1 MHSLNIEN
9 EEERDKFRGLSEAAF
24 ESIFLSENGIC
35 IEQNKA
41 AEMLFGYT
49 SDEAIGKPATDW
61 IIPED
66 REMVN
71 EKMLSCYEEPY
82 ESTALKKDGTTFPC
96 SLHGKMMQ
104 YKGQIVRVTSLRDI
118 TINKEIN
125 DTLRDSYLFT
135 ENLLNTANV
144 MIVGLDNNSKV
155 NIFNKSAEKLTGY
168 SKDEVI
174 GKNWLT
180 EIPILPKDS
189 IVQVSNVLK
198 TLLTEEDESVSV
210 NENPI
215 VTRHGEI
222 RYILWQNN
230 EVRKKNKVTGTISFG
245 LDITERKIYEDGL
258 IKSKEKAEESD
269 KLKMAFLSNM
279 SHDLRTPI
287 NSIIGFSE
295 LLKDDNINE
304 VEKINFLDII
314 IQNGDILTNLINDII
329 DITKIDAGTL
339 TVQKTEIELN
349 KLLLEL
355 KTQYS
360 KLNKNKIK
368 IEIDINLNHNVYL
381 LTDKFRLKQILMNL
395 MGNALKFTK
404 KGTIKFGYHLLN
416 PNTLRIYVKDTGIGI
431 SKDDLKVVF
440 ERFSQFGRPG
450 SKDKGAGL
458 GLPISKSLCKILGY
472 SPLMVNS
479 VVDKGSDF
487 SFDIPYILKNDKY
500 PIKKE
505 NYDDLNLNLNLE
517 NHNVLIVEDDDNI
530 KFILKL
536 FLKNTK
542 GNIFDD
548 DGRNVMN
555 IIKKNEIDTV
565 LLDLGL
571 GNIDGYNLLK
581 EIKKYNKNII
591 VIIQS
596 AYAISEFKQKAFDLG
611 ADDFLTKPVAKSQ
624 LFDSINNLI

>member
-245 LDITERKIYEDGL
+245 
-258 IKSKEKAEESD
+258 
-269 KLKMAFLSNM
+269 
-279 SHDLRTPI
+279 
-287 NSIIGFSE
+287 
-295 LLKDDNINE
+295 
-304 VEKINFLDII
+304 
-314 IQNGDILTNLINDII
+314 
-329 DITKIDAGTL
+329 
-339 TVQKTEIELN
+339 
-349 KLLLEL
+349 
-355 KTQYS
+355 
-360 KLNKNKIK
+360 
-368 IEIDINLNHNVYL
+368 
-381 LTDKFRLKQILMNL
+381 
-395 MGNALKFTK
+395 
-404 KGTIKFGYHLLN
+404 
-416 PNTLRIYVKDTGIGI
+416 
-431 SKDDLKVVF
+431 
-440 ERFSQFGRPG
+440 
-450 SKDKGAGL
+450 
-458 GLPISKSLCKILGY
+458 
-472 SPLMVNS
+472 
-479 VVDKGSDF
+479 
-487 SFDIPYILKNDKY
+487 
-500 PIKKE
+500 
-505 NYDDLNLNLNLE
+505 
-517 NHNVLIVEDDDNI
+517 
-530 KFILKL
+530 
-536 FLKNTK
+536 
-542 GNIFDD
+542 
-548 DGRNVMN
+548 
-555 IIKKNEIDTV
+555 
-565 LLDLGL
+565 
-571 GNIDGYNLLK
+571 
-581 EIKKYNKNII
+581 
-591 VIIQS
+591 
-596 AYAISEFKQKAFDLG
+596 
-611 ADDFLTKPVAKSQ
+611 
-624 LFDSINNLI
+624 